1 MSQIQKGANFDFDAM
16 PMVSEEF
23 VVPASYA
30 STNDNTEVGEISLV
44 NLGSVIDYQV
54 YSSND
59 SYATETIISVQL
71 TANKAIAG
79 SFTKD
84 ITGVINS
91 DESTLTISG
100 FTEESVTTSVTSP
113 AAIGTTRSNA
123 SHVYMVIAPV
133 NGESEA
139 GITGSVLVTTNKA
152 KYTFSIST
160 AQKFKRSGLKS
171 FGLNLANCANRVE
184 EETAVPTTN
193 SYKLDDYYK
202 ASEKVNPLILD
213 DVVTLTTTTSGNSG
227 KFFGS
232 APQRDWRLYQS
243 DGAFVTVTVPIG
255 YELQSIQFT
264 YNTSNGGTLEGASSG
279 EVLRVS
285 GRTKTYNVINTGSET
300 NGQVRLTAIS
310 VSYISVPVPEG
321 YQLATSLTEIETGL
335 YVIAAK
341 KDGKYYAMSNT
352 FASKIGAT
360 EISVTDGIINTSIA
374 DSYAVT
380 ITKGTSTYT
389 IEGSKN
395 VLLGYDSSTDFSINN
410 TNTSWTVSLGKNG
423 TFRIANNNTTTRV
436 IAFNGSLFGAYASSN
451 VSSGSNYFDVELFKF
466 NGTPKTKP
474 TILVTPAAPIH
485 LEVGDTQQLTVDTN
499 SDGAKSYESSVTE
512 VATVTNT
519 GLITAIAAGT
529 TTITVKTAS
538 TDSFREGTST
548 VTVEVTDPNTPEL
561 SVSPAT
567 SVANP
572 ASWPADND
580 DAKTFTVT
588 ATNGTWKYDD
598 SGVSTWAN
606 VTRNGDVLTV
616 TPIMKQADENNSGSI
631 VITLTPTQSGYENQT
646 ATIYLSQA
654 KYSSGDEPSEY
665 KTTVTASKVTSSS
678 ASWTGT
684 AKETWSV
691 SVEGGAT
698 NQNVTNEYA
707 QVGTKNSPS
716 TSITFSTSGISGT
729 IKSITINC
737 ASYSGLGTVNATVG
751 GSAFGTQSQSIPT
764 WSNNAG
770 GNVTFSGSASGAITI
785 EMTNGNGGRAMYIK
799 SITVTYEN

>member
-1 MSQIQKGANFDFDAM
+1 MKKIYKSILFVAAAMTLAACNKVEVEPQANEEDFYYTFALGSPETKSLLASDENGKFGAWEDGDRLGTAIDNAAAGYAYVNTTTSPSTFKIYKKGGLAGGEKIYTYYPYNAATETATAVQFAIPVSQIQKGANFDFDAM

-451 VSSGSNYFDVELFKF
+451 VTFTIILYSVKILTAFKTLA
-466 NGTPKTKP
+466 G
-474 TILVTPAAPIH
+474 
-485 LEVGDTQQLTVDTN
+485 LEV
-499 SDGAKSYESSVTE
+499 
-512 VATVTNT
+512 
-519 GLITAIAAGT
+519 
-529 TTITVKTAS
+529 
-538 TDSFREGTST
+538 
-548 VTVEVTDPNTPEL
+548 VEVGHLKALVLVDPPSHIFL
-561 SVSPAT
+561 PFGDRHF
-567 SVANP
+567 P
-572 ASWPADND
+572 HAD
-580 DAKTFTVT
+580 A
-588 ATNGTWKYDD
+588 
-598 SGVSTWAN
+598 
-606 VTRNGDVLTV
+606 R
-616 TPIMKQADENNSGSI
+616 
-631 VITLTPTQSGYENQT
+631 
-646 ATIYLSQA
+646 
-654 KYSSGDEPSEY
+654 
-665 KTTVTASKVTSSS
+665 
-678 ASWTGT
+678 
-684 AKETWSV
+684 
-691 SVEGGAT
+691 
-698 NQNVTNEYA
+698 
-707 QVGTKNSPS
+707 
-716 TSITFSTSGISGT
+716 
-729 IKSITINC
+729 
-737 ASYSGLGTVNATVG
+737 SYPL
-751 GSAFGTQSQSIPT
+751 Q
-764 WSNNAG
+764 
-770 GNVTFSGSASGAITI
+770 
-785 EMTNGNGGRAMYIK
+785 
-799 SITVTYEN
+799 